1 MILALLTSIIATI
14 IIFMNLFQS
23 SSNPMVAQATRF
35 LAITAL
41 PLGIIGV
48 ALGIS
53 YYSGG
58 DGSLGAAAI
67 LGIMAL
73 IINVAG
79 GGIAVMI
86 Q

>member
-1 MILALLTSIIATI
+1 MILALLTSIIATT
-14 IIFMNLFQS
+14 IIFMNLLPS
-23 SSNPMVAQATRF
+23 VSNPTVAQATRF
-35 LAITAL
+35 LAIIAL

-58 DGSLGAAAI
+58 NGSLGAASI
-67 LGIMAL
+67 LGIIAL